1 MNAVYDQI
9 RIRAVQIASRYPP
22 PAFYADHMDQV
33 DYSLDLFMTDPEI
46 GRLRRHVTGDIDNDF
61 GHGLAHSIKVALDAG
76 TLVAIEM
83 HNQNPDGPE
92 LARRVRMAHCAGL
105 LHDIRR
111 KDPDHAARGARYAGS
126 VLKDYEMESA
136 DAEDICIAIGNHE
149 AFSSV
154 AECRSATGALV
165 SDCLYDA
172 DKFRMGPENFTH
184 TVWEML
190 SFADVPLSVFM
201 AEYPRGMEFLGRI
214 RHTFRSPTG
223 RVYGPKFIDLGLAI
237 GRELYDWVRSEFD

>member
-1 MNAVYDQI
+1 
-9 RIRAVQIASRYPP
+9 
-22 PAFYADHMDQV
+22 
-33 DYSLDLFMTDPEI
+33 L
-46 GRLRRHVTGDIDNDF
+46 
-61 GHGLAHSIKVALDAG
+61 
-76 TLVAIEM
+76 
-83 HNQNPDGPE
+83 
-92 LARRVRMAHCAGL
+92 
-105 LHDIRR
+105 
-111 KDPDHAARGARYAGS
+111 
-126 VLKDYEMESA
+126 
-136 DAEDICIAIGNHE
+136 
-149 AFSSV
+149 
-154 AECRSATGALV
+154 

-201 AEYPRGMEFLGRI
+201 AEYPRGMEFLDRI